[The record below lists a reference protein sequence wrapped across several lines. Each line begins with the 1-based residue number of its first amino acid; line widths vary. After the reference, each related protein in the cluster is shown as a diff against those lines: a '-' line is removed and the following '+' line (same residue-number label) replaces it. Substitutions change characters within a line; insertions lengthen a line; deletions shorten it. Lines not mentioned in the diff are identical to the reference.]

1 MKEAAFFGQ
10 LLFLIIA
17 ERQKGI
23 PVRCFLI
30 IAERQK
36 GIPGGYLLIIAE
48 RQRGIP
54 EWQKD

>member
-23 PVRCFLI
+23 PGGYLLI

-36 GIPGGYLLIIAE
+36 GIP
-48 RQRGIP
+48 